1 MNKWVR
7 SYPFLVSFFLIGELS
22 LSLGV
27 SEPRHILEVTHYKHI
42 GFWERLLNTMGFD
55 ALVSFTYLNRI
66 YRKSNICMPFLNV
79 EQNSGYVSQSKLIPY
94 FSAYAPLS

>member
-27 SEPRHILEVTHYKHI
+27 SEPRHILEVIHHKHI
-42 GFWERLLNTMGFD
+42 GVLGKAIEHHGID
-55 ALVSFTYLNRI
+55 ALVSFTSLNRI
-66 YRKSNICMPFLNV
+66 YRKSNICMPSLNI

-94 FSAYAPLS
+94 FSACAPLS

>member
-1 MNKWVR
+1 MNKWVC

-42 GFWERLLNTMGFD
+42 GILGK
-55 ALVSFTYLNRI
+55 AI
-66 YRKSNICMPFLNV
+66 
-79 EQNSGYVSQSKLIPY
+79 
-94 FSAYAPLS
+94 